1 MSRKIL
7 FIVNPRSGKRNS
19 EQIISIIKSTLSSDL
34 NYEIGLWTN
43 IKEFNL
49 LAQRLKKEGF
59 TEAVAVG
66 GDGSVNLV
74 AKTIL
79 GSDITLGIIPAGS
92 GNGLARSIGM
102 PVNTKAA
109 VELIA
114 QGKTEVMDTAEV
126 NGHSF
131 FCTSGVGFDAHI
143 GGLFANLKSRG
154 LKAYIKL
161 IFKEFIGY
169 KPQTYI
175 IKSEGVE
182 IRKKCFFITVAN
194 AGQFGNNFYISPG
207 AKLNDGLFNVVMV
220 RPFRMLTGIAMA
232 IKIQG
237 GKADRSRY
245 IETFACRELTI
256 IREEDGSVHFDGEP
270 GTLGK
275 ELKYI
280 LKPKS
285 LKVIAG
291 PGFNG
296 V

>member
-19 EQIISIIKSTLSSDL
+19 EKFISIIKATLGNKL
-34 NYEIGLWTN
+34 NYEFGLWTN
-43 IKEFNL
+43 INEFNL
-49 LAQRLKKEGF
+49 LAERLKKENF
-59 TEAVAVG
+59 TDAIAVG

-74 AKTIL
+74 AQTIL
-79 GSDITLGIIPAGS
+79 GTDITLGIVPAGS

-102 PVNTKAA
+102 PMNTSEA

-114 QGKTEVMDTAEV
+114 KGNIKIMDTAEV

-143 GGLFANLKSRG
+143 GGLFANLKNRG
-154 LKAYIKL
+154 LKAYLKL
-161 IFKEFIGY
+161 IVRELMGY
-169 KPQTYI
+169 KPQLYTV
-175 IKSEGVE
+175 KSDGVE
-182 IRKKCFFITVAN
+182 IQKKCFFITVAN

-220 RPFRMLTGIAMA
+220 RPFRIIPGLAMVW
-232 IKIQG
+232 KITRG
-237 GKADRSRY
+237 RADKSKY
-245 IETFACRELTI
+245 IETFACKNLTI
-256 IREEDGSVHFDGEP
+256 IREKEGSVHFDGEP
-270 GTLGK
+270 GMLGK
-275 ELKYI
+275 ELYYV
-280 LKPKS
+280 LRPNS

-296 V
+296 L